1 MRNGIC
7 MEYFWYVIAAL
18 GAGVT
23 TGLVGLSA
31 AAVMVPILIV
41 LCGSVFGG
49 DTGTF
54 QAVAIALA
62 SDVLASTV
70 STLIY
75 IKHKNVD
82 LKRSWIVIVC
92 VVAMC
97 IVGTIIAYFIPNHIN
112 GAFSIALCVFIGVR
126 FLIQP
131 DPKGKRIVPKGA
143 ALDKKGKIL
152 SLLFG
157 LGIGLIVG
165 YVGTGG
171 GLMMLLVFTLFLGM
185 DRRTAVGTSTFIM
198 AIAALVAFSAH
209 AVAEVDILLERWDV
223 LAICAPVVTLGAVVS
238 SLFANKVNGKIVG
251 IVTGAILTVLGIVL
265 LILNFCVMN

>member
-1 MRNGIC
+1 

-41 LCGSVFGG
+41 LCPTFAVDGG
-49 DTGTF
+49 QF

-62 SDVLASTV
+62 SDVLASIV

-75 IKHKNVD
+75 IRHKNID
-82 LKRSWIVIVC
+82 LKRSWIMIVC
-92 VVAMC
+92 VISTC
-97 IVGTIIAYFIPNHIN
+97 IVGTIIAYYIPNHIN
-112 GAFSIALCVFIGVR
+112 VAFSLALCVFIGVR

-131 DPKGKRIVPKGA
+131 DPKSKRLVPKGTS
-143 ALDKKGKIL
+143 LDKKGIIF

-157 LGIGLIVG
+157 LAIGLIVG

-171 GLMMLLVFTLFLGM
+171 GLMMLLVFTIFFGM
-185 DRRTAVGTSTFIM
+185 ERRTAVGTSTFIM
-198 AIAALVAFSAH
+198 ALAALVAFGAH

-223 LAICAPVVTLGAVVS
+223 LAICAPVATLGAVIS

-251 IVTGAILTVLGIVL
+251 LVTGAILTLLGIVL
-265 LILNFCVMN
+265 LILNFFVMN

>member
-1 MRNGIC
+1 

-18 GAGVT
+18 GAGVS

-41 LCGSVFGG
+41 LCPTFAMAENGA
-49 DTGTF
+49 F

-62 SDVLASTV
+62 SDVLASVV

-82 LKRSWIVIVC
+82 LKRSWIMIVC

-97 IVGTIIAYFIPNHIN
+97 IVGTILAWISPNHIM
-112 GAFSIALCVFIGVR
+112 GTFSLVLCVFIGVR

-131 DPKGKRIVPKGA
+131 DPKSKNLAEKGQK
-143 ALDKKGKIL
+143 LDKKGIIL
-152 SLLFG
+152 SVLFG
-157 LGIGLIVG
+157 CAIGIIVG

-171 GLMMLLVFTLFLGM
+171 GLMMLLVFTIFFGM
-185 DRRTAVGTSTFIM
+185 DRKTAVGTSTFIM
-198 AIAALVAFSAH
+198 AIAALIAFVAH
-209 AVAEVDILLERWDV
+209 AVAETEILLERWDV
-223 LAICAPVVTLGAVVS
+223 LAICAPVATLGAVVS
-238 SLFANKVNGKIVG
+238 SLFANKVKGKVVG
-251 IVTGAILTVLGIVL
+251 LVTGAILTLLGIVL
-265 LILNFCVMN
+265 LILNSLM

>member
-1 MRNGIC
+1 

-41 LCGSVFGG
+41 LCGSTFGG

-82 LKRSWIVIVC
+82 LRRSWIVIVC
-92 VVAMC
+92 VMTMC

-112 GAFSIALCVFIGVR
+112 GTFSLVLCVFIGVR
-126 FLIQP
+126 FLVQP
-131 DPKGKRIVPKGA
+131 NPQGKKLVPKGTS
-143 ALDKKGKIL
+143 LDKRSKIL

-185 DRRTAVGTSTFIM
+185 DRKTSVGTSTFIM
-198 AIAALVAFSAH
+198 ALAAFVAFSAH

-223 LAICAPVVTLGAVVS
+223 LAICAPVATLGAVVS
-238 SLFANKVNGKIVG
+238 SLFANKVNGKVVG

-265 LILNFCVMN
+265 LILNFFVMK

>member
-1 MRNGIC
+1 

-41 LCGSVFGG
+41 LCPTFAVDGG
-49 DTGTF
+49 QF

-62 SDVLASTV
+62 SDVLASIV
-70 STLIY
+70 STAIY
-75 IKHKNVD
+75 IRHKNID
-82 LKRSWIVIVC
+82 LKRSWIMIVC
-92 VVAMC
+92 VLTMC
-97 IVGTIIAYFIPNHIN
+97 IVGTIIAFYIPNHIN
-112 GAFSIALCVFIGVR
+112 SAFSLALCVFIGVR

-131 DPKGKRIVPKGA
+131 DPQGKRLVPKGTK
-143 ALDKKGKIL
+143 LDKKGIIF
-152 SLLFG
+152 SVLFG
-157 LGIGLIVG
+157 LAIGLIVG

-171 GLMMLLVFTLFLGM
+171 GLMMLLVFTLFFGM
-185 DRRTAVGTSTFIM
+185 ERRTAVGTSTFIM
-198 AIAALVAFSAH
+198 ALAALVAFGAH

-223 LAICAPVVTLGAVVS
+223 LAICAPVATLGAVVS
-238 SLFANKVNGKIVG
+238 SLFANKVNGKVVG

-265 LILNFCVMN
+265 LILNFFVMN

>member
-1 MRNGIC
+1 

-18 GAGVT
+18 GAGIT

-41 LCGSVFGG
+41 LCGSTFGG

-62 SDVLASTV
+62 SDVLASFV
-70 STLIY
+70 STAIY
-75 IKHKNVD
+75 IRHKNVD
-82 LKRSWIVIVC
+82 LKRSWLMIVC
-92 VVAMC
+92 VVSMC
-97 IVGTIIAYFIPNHIN
+97 IVGTIIAFFIPNHIN
-112 GAFSIALCVFIGVR
+112 GTFSLVLCVFIGVR

-131 DPKGKRIVPKGA
+131 DPKSKRLVPKGTR
-143 ALDKKGKIL
+143 LNKRGVIL
-152 SLLFG
+152 SVLFG
-157 LGIGLIVG
+157 LAIGLIVG

-185 DRRTAVGTSTFIM
+185 ERRTAVGTSTFIM
-198 AIAALVAFSAH
+198 AIAALVAFGAH
-209 AVAEVDILLERWDV
+209 AVAEVDILIERWDV
-223 LAICAPVVTLGAVVS
+223 LAICAPVATLGAVVS
-238 SLFANKVNGKIVG
+238 SLFANKVNGKVVG

-265 LILNFCVMN
+265 LILNFFVLK